1 MNINIRYNSLMN
13 YEIVFGAFAVS
24 ILCSFFVNAVARG
37 IARKYKILI
46 DLPDKNRKFHKR
58 ATPLTGGISIFL
70 GSILAIYLMQILG
83 IFSLQQSY
91 DQYATIACGAIIVI
105 CFLFDDAME
114 LNSFVRLFFQIFVAL
129 IWIIWSD
136 TYLINLG
143 DLFGFGFIALNQQL
157 SLVFTT
163 FCIVGV
169 MNAFNMIDGING
181 LCSGLAF
188 TSMIFMGIF
197 YNGFIGTHLIVI
209 VGAIAGF
216 LIFNLGIIGT
226 KRWVFLGD
234 HGSNLLGFLAA
245 ISMIAAS
252 QELRFEFSPVTALWL
267 IAVPFLDCIGLI
279 LKRFLRGVGPFTAD
293 RDHLHHK
300 LMDRGYSANITL
312 VVILCIS
319 IFSSFLGV
327 FLQAKYNDT
336 VSFYSFIIFSIV
348 FYYYSHVFFKKN
360 KLEITNDQIF

>member
-1 MNINIRYNSLMN
+1 MNN
-13 YEIVFGAFAVS
+13 EITIGAFIIS
-24 ILCSFFVNAVARG
+24 FLCSFFINAVARG
-37 IARKYKILI
+37 IARKNKILI

-58 ATPLTGGISIFL
+58 ATPLTGGLSIFL

-83 IFSLQQSY
+83 IFSIQQTYYQWAILTCS
-91 DQYATIACGAIIVI
+91 AIIVI
-105 CFLFDDAME
+105 TFLIDDAME
-114 LNSFVRLFFQIFVAL
+114 LNSYVRLCLQMFVAL
-129 IWIIWSD
+129 ICVIWSD

-143 DLFGFGFIALNQQL
+143 DLFGFGYILLNEPL
-157 SLVFTT
+157 SLIFTT

-188 TSMIFMGIF
+188 ISMIFMGIF
-197 YNGFIGTHLIVI
+197 YNAFIGTHLIFA

-234 HGSNLLGFLAA
+234 HGSNLLGFLTAM
-245 ISMIAAS
+245 SMIGAS
-252 QELRFEFSPVTALWL
+252 QELRFDFAPITALWL

-279 LKRFLRGVGPFTAD
+279 LKRLLRGVGPFTAD

-300 LMDRGYSANITL
+300 LMDRGYSAKTTL
-312 VVILCIS
+312 IIILCIS
-319 IFSSFLGV
+319 IFYFSGV
-327 FLQAKYNDT
+327 VLQTMFTDT
-336 VSFYSFIIFSIV
+336 ISFYCFIIFSLG
-348 FYYYSHVFFKKN
+348 FYYHSHLFSKTN
-360 KLEITNDQIF
+360 KLEPAND

>member
-114 LNSFVRLFFQIFVAL
+114 LNSFVRLFLQTFVAL
-129 IWIIWSD
+129 ICIIWSD
-136 TYLINLG
+136 TKLINLG
-143 DLFGFGFIALNQQL
+143 DLFGFGFIVLGEPL
-157 SLVFTT
+157 SLIFTT

-188 TSMIFMGIF
+188 ISMIFLGVF
-197 YNGFIGTHLIVI
+197 YNGFIGTHLII
-209 VGAIAGF
+209 AVGAIAGF
-216 LIFNLGIIGT
+216 LIFNLGIIGK

-234 HGSNLLGFLAA
+234 HGSNLLGFLIAM
-245 ISMIAAS
+245 SMIAAS
-252 QELRFEFSPVTALWL
+252 QELRFHFSPVTALWL

-279 LKRFLRGVGPFTAD
+279 LKRLLRGVGPFTAD
-293 RDHLHHK
+293 RNHLHHR
-300 LMDRGYSANITL
+300 LMDRGYSANTTL
-312 VVILCIS
+312 VIILCIS
-319 IFSSFLGV
+319 IFASFLGV
-327 FLQAKYNDT
+327 VLQKMFTDT
-336 VSFYSFIIFSIV
+336 ISFYCFIIFSLG
-348 FYYYSHVFFKKN
+348 FYYYSHLFSKTN
-360 KLEITNDQIF
+360 NLELAND

>member
-1 MNINIRYNSLMN
+1 MHINIRYNLFMN

-24 ILCSFFVNAVARG
+24 LLCSFFVNAVTRG

-105 CFLFDDAME
+105 SFLFDDAME
-114 LNSFVRLFFQIFVAL
+114 LSSFVRLFFQIFVAL
-129 IWIIWSD
+129 IWIIWSE
-136 TYLINLG
+136 TYLVNLG
-143 DLFGFGFIALNQQL
+143 DLFGFGFLSLNQL
-157 SLVFTT
+157 FSIVFTT

-181 LCSGLAF
+181 LCSGLVLV
-188 TSMIFMGIF
+188 SMIFMGIF
-197 YNGFIGTHLIVI
+197 YNGFIGTHLIFA

-216 LIFNLGIIGT
+216 LIFNLGVIGN

-234 HGSNLLGFLAA
+234 HGSNLLGFLTAM
-245 ISMIAAS
+245 SMIGAS
-252 QELRFEFSPVTALWL
+252 QELRFDFSPITALWL

-279 LKRFLRGVGPFTAD
+279 LKRLLRGVGPFTAD

-300 LMDRGYSANITL
+300 LMDRGYSAKKTL
-312 VVILCIS
+312 IIILCLS
-319 IFSSFLGV
+319 IFASFLGV
-327 FLQAKYNDT
+327 VLQALFTDKI
-336 VSFYSFIIFSIV
+336 SFYCFIIFSFG
-348 FYYYSHVFFKKN
+348 FYYYSHVFSKTN
-360 KLEITNDQIF
+360 KLELTND